1 MRGLI
6 GLMQGPRVITQ
17 LITHLIRRVRLMRQL
32 CLRRRHHRRRRGGLM
47 VMRRRLLMMLLIR
60 LHQSLLGKGHQ
71 GGGQPF
77 GRRFQIDVMLI
88 CVVACG
94 RLMSVA
100 LVKSTVKTGIALC
113 IGHSRRGVPCQALYG
128 ASASALIPASL
139 IAAIAGNIALI
150 LIALITRCRRDR
162 AQPGLDTHG

>member
-1 MRGLI
+1 
-6 GLMQGPRVITQ
+6 
-17 LITHLIRRVRLMRQL
+17 
-32 CLRRRHHRRRRGGLM
+32 M

-100 LVKSTVKTGIALC
+100 IVQSTVKTGTALC

-128 ASASALIPASL
+128 ASTSTLTPASL
-139 IAAIAGNIALI
+139 IAAIAGSTVLI
-150 LIALITRCRRDR
+150 LIVLITRCRRDR